1 VTTCHDCMTSVA
13 MLEDYDTELVHGV
26 RGSGD
31 CTLTFIWMVCC
42 VIIQTSTYH
51 K

>member
-13 MLEDYDTELVHGV
+13 MWEDYDNELVPGV

-31 CTLTFIWMVCC
+31 STLTFIWMACY
-42 VIIQTSTYH
+42 VIIQTSMYH